1 MSLVK
6 NTLDT
11 SGLQIVSQK
20 TVGGNC
26 NFPTSKQIL
35 LSHPSFQGFTVS
47 GFHSTELEIHNEREE
62 IKNYLTYTDQ
72 EIEPY
77 FSAPLLFLS
86 RLHMYRLIYIPDPT
100 GSWNLKTSVS
110 LACLWLTRDINMVWG
125 LGIEALHVANF
136 KLSIKQHHWILS
148 RTAKGMFVWK
158 RMD

>member
-1 MSLVK
+1 MVKK
-6 NTLDT
+6 NTLNT

-20 TVGGNC
+20 TVGGSC
-26 NFPTSKQIL
+26 NFPTSKQIF

-47 GFHSTELEIHNEREE
+47 GFHSIELEIHNEREE

-100 GSWNLKTSVS
+100 GS
-110 LACLWLTRDINMVWG
+110 
-125 LGIEALHVANF
+125 
-136 KLSIKQHHWILS
+136 
-148 RTAKGMFVWK
+148 
-158 RMD
+158 